1 MQYDF
6 DTPIDRTHTWSIK
19 HDFKKE
25 NGKADDIL
33 PLWVADMDFRSP
45 DSVVEALKKAVDHGI
60 FGYSRADES
69 YFDAVAA
76 WYQKRH
82 HLTLQPE
89 WMTCTP
95 GIVFALSI
103 AVRAFTQ
110 EGDAV
115 LIQPP
120 VYHPFSRAI
129 LRNKRTLV
137 ENPLVL
143 KDGHYEMDLEELE
156 QKVLDEHVK
165 LMILCNPHNPVG
177 RVWTREELTA
187 LADICLRHHV
197 YVISDEIHGDFVWQG
212 HEQTPYASISE
223 EACLHS
229 MMCTA
234 PSKTFNLAGMATSNL
249 FIPDPEMRRKFR
261 SELLDVGQEN
271 MNRLGLFACRAAM
284 KAAVYYDLQDMSKTG
299 TKVSVNRGRL
309 QLLGLAIHVAGDT
322 YAHKAMVD
330 VTDGGKELDTIYAKH
345 LNNIKPYLV
354 KPAQGMTPIINKAK
368 SSEGLTT
375 AHLGQ
380 NYFKNDKVSKKRAND
395 YYTDSITYMA
405 KRYSVATQVATGK
418 LLNYYN
424 NKANFS
430 IFVFCPYELKKKGN
444 QTYAS
449 IYNYKL
455 LKLTQNVQDA
465 GYRYADYSTGKNNT
479 YNTSDWSRLSHN

>member
-143 KDGHYEMDLEELE
+143 KDGHYEMDLEDLE

-223 EACLHS
+223 DACLHS

-271 MNRLGLFACRAAM
+271 MNRLGLFACRAAYEGGGEWLDQLIGYLAGNLALVRDFC
-284 KAAVYYDLQDMSKTG
+284 KNRVPQIQLVEPEG
-299 TKVSVNRGRL
+299 TY
-309 QLLGLAIHVAGDT
+309 LAWLDCR
-322 YAHKAMVD
+322 
-330 VTDGGKELDTIYAKH
+330 EL
-345 LNNIKPYLV
+345 
-354 KPAQGMTPIINKAK
+354 GMTDDELMAFFSDEAK
-368 SSEGLTT
+368 VWLDPGTHSGEQGSGFMRFNLGSSRSVIAQALDQIE
-375 AHLGQ
+375 AAW
-380 NYFKNDKVSKKRAND
+380 KKRNA
-395 YYTDSITYMA
+395 
-405 KRYSVATQVATGK
+405 
-418 LLNYYN
+418 
-424 NKANFS
+424 
-430 IFVFCPYELKKKGN
+430 
-444 QTYAS
+444 
-449 IYNYKL
+449 
-455 LKLTQNVQDA
+455 
-465 GYRYADYSTGKNNT
+465 
-479 YNTSDWSRLSHN
+479 

>member
-143 KDGHYEMDLEELE
+143 KDGHYEMDLEDLE

-187 LADICLRHHV
+187 LSDICLRHHV

-271 MNRLGLFACRAAM
+271 MNRLGLFACRAAYEGGGEWLDQLIGYLAGNLALVRDFC
-284 KAAVYYDLQDMSKTG
+284 KNRVPQIHLVEPEG
-299 TKVSVNRGRL
+299 TY
-309 QLLGLAIHVAGDT
+309 LAWLDCR
-322 YAHKAMVD
+322 
-330 VTDGGKELDTIYAKH
+330 EL
-345 LNNIKPYLV
+345 
-354 KPAQGMTPIINKAK
+354 GMTDDELMAFFSDEAK
-368 SSEGLTT
+368 VWLDPGTHSGEQGSGFMRFNLGSSRSVIAQALDQIE
-375 AHLGQ
+375 AAW
-380 NYFKNDKVSKKRAND
+380 KKRNA
-395 YYTDSITYMA
+395 
-405 KRYSVATQVATGK
+405 
-418 LLNYYN
+418 
-424 NKANFS
+424 
-430 IFVFCPYELKKKGN
+430 
-444 QTYAS
+444 
-449 IYNYKL
+449 
-455 LKLTQNVQDA
+455 
-465 GYRYADYSTGKNNT
+465 
-479 YNTSDWSRLSHN
+479 

>member
-143 KDGHYEMDLEELE
+143 KDGHYEMDLEDLE

-177 RVWTREELTA
+177 RVWTREELTS

-271 MNRLGLFACRAAM
+271 MNRLGLFACRAAYEGGGEWLDQLIGYLAGNLALVRDFC
-284 KAAVYYDLQDMSKTG
+284 KNRVPQIQLVEPEG
-299 TKVSVNRGRL
+299 TY
-309 QLLGLAIHVAGDT
+309 LAWLDCR
-322 YAHKAMVD
+322 
-330 VTDGGKELDTIYAKH
+330 EL
-345 LNNIKPYLV
+345 
-354 KPAQGMTPIINKAK
+354 GMTDDELMAFFSDEAK
-368 SSEGLTT
+368 VWLDPGKHSGEQGSGFMRFNLGSSRSVIAQALDQIE
-375 AHLGQ
+375 AAW
-380 NYFKNDKVSKKRAND
+380 KKRNA
-395 YYTDSITYMA
+395 
-405 KRYSVATQVATGK
+405 
-418 LLNYYN
+418 
-424 NKANFS
+424 
-430 IFVFCPYELKKKGN
+430 
-444 QTYAS
+444 
-449 IYNYKL
+449 
-455 LKLTQNVQDA
+455 
-465 GYRYADYSTGKNNT
+465 
-479 YNTSDWSRLSHN
+479 

>member
-143 KDGHYEMDLEELE
+143 KDGHYEMDLEDLE

-197 YVISDEIHGDFVWQG
+197 YVISDEIHGDFVWRG

-271 MNRLGLFACRAAM
+271 MNRLGLFACRAAYEGGGEWLDQLIGYLAGNLALVRDFC
-284 KAAVYYDLQDMSKTG
+284 KNRVPQIQLVEPEG
-299 TKVSVNRGRL
+299 TY
-309 QLLGLAIHVAGDT
+309 LAWLDCR
-322 YAHKAMVD
+322 
-330 VTDGGKELDTIYAKH
+330 EL
-345 LNNIKPYLV
+345 
-354 KPAQGMTPIINKAK
+354 GMTDDELMAFFSDDAK
-368 SSEGLTT
+368 VWLDPGTHSGEQGSGFMRFNLGSSRSVIAQALDQIE
-375 AHLGQ
+375 AAW
-380 NYFKNDKVSKKRAND
+380 KKRNA
-395 YYTDSITYMA
+395 
-405 KRYSVATQVATGK
+405 Q
-418 LLNYYN
+418 
-424 NKANFS
+424 
-430 IFVFCPYELKKKGN
+430 
-444 QTYAS
+444 
-449 IYNYKL
+449 
-455 LKLTQNVQDA
+455 
-465 GYRYADYSTGKNNT
+465 
-479 YNTSDWSRLSHN
+479 

>member
-45 DSVVEALKKAVDHGI
+45 DSAVEALKKAVDHGI

-103 AVRAFTQ
+103 AVRAFSQ

-143 KDGHYEMDLEELE
+143 KDGHYEMDLEDLE

-197 YVISDEIHGDFVWQG
+197 YVISDEIHGDFVWRG

-271 MNRLGLFACRAAM
+271 MNRLGLFACRAAYEGGGEWLDQLIGYLAGNLALVRDFC
-284 KAAVYYDLQDMSKTG
+284 KNRVPQIQLVEPEG
-299 TKVSVNRGRL
+299 TY
-309 QLLGLAIHVAGDT
+309 LAWLDCR
-322 YAHKAMVD
+322 
-330 VTDGGKELDTIYAKH
+330 EL
-345 LNNIKPYLV
+345 
-354 KPAQGMTPIINKAK
+354 GMTDDELMAFFSDEAK
-368 SSEGLTT
+368 VWLDPGTHSGEQGSGFMRFNLGSSRSVIAQALDQIE
-375 AHLGQ
+375 AAW
-380 NYFKNDKVSKKRAND
+380 KKRNA
-395 YYTDSITYMA
+395 
-405 KRYSVATQVATGK
+405 
-418 LLNYYN
+418 
-424 NKANFS
+424 
-430 IFVFCPYELKKKGN
+430 
-444 QTYAS
+444 
-449 IYNYKL
+449 
-455 LKLTQNVQDA
+455 
-465 GYRYADYSTGKNNT
+465 
-479 YNTSDWSRLSHN
+479 

>member
-25 NGKADDIL
+25 NGNADDIL

-271 MNRLGLFACRAAM
+271 MNRLGLFACRAAYEGGGEWLDQLIGYLAGNLALVRDFC
-284 KAAVYYDLQDMSKTG
+284 KNRVPQIQLVEPEG
-299 TKVSVNRGRL
+299 TY
-309 QLLGLAIHVAGDT
+309 LAW
-322 YAHKAMVD
+322 
-330 VTDGGKELDTIYAKH
+330 LDCRK
-345 LNNIKPYLV
+345 L
-354 KPAQGMTPIINKAK
+354 GMTDDELMAFFSNEAK
-368 SSEGLTT
+368 VWLDPGTHSGEQGSGFMRFNLGSSRSVIAQALDQIE
-375 AHLGQ
+375 AAW
-380 NYFKNDKVSKKRAND
+380 KKRN
-395 YYTDSITYMA
+395 
-405 KRYSVATQVATGK
+405 
-418 LLNYYN
+418 
-424 NKANFS
+424 
-430 IFVFCPYELKKKGN
+430 
-444 QTYAS
+444 AS
-449 IYNYKL
+449 
-455 LKLTQNVQDA
+455 
-465 GYRYADYSTGKNNT
+465 
-479 YNTSDWSRLSHN
+479 

>member
-143 KDGHYEMDLEELE
+143 KDGHYEMDLEDLE

-271 MNRLGLFACRAAM
+271 MNRLGLFACRAAYEGGGEWLDQLIGYLAGNLALVRDFC
-284 KAAVYYDLQDMSKTG
+284 KNRVPQIQLVEPEG
-299 TKVSVNRGRL
+299 TY
-309 QLLGLAIHVAGDT
+309 LAWLDCR
-322 YAHKAMVD
+322 
-330 VTDGGKELDTIYAKH
+330 EL
-345 LNNIKPYLV
+345 
-354 KPAQGMTPIINKAK
+354 GMTDDELMAFFSDDAK
-368 SSEGLTT
+368 VWLDPGTHSGEQGSGFMRFNLGSSRSVIAQALDQIE
-375 AHLGQ
+375 AAW
-380 NYFKNDKVSKKRAND
+380 KK
-395 YYTDSITYMA
+395 
-405 KRYSVATQVATGK
+405 
-418 LLNYYN
+418 LN
-424 NKANFS
+424 A
-430 IFVFCPYELKKKGN
+430 
-444 QTYAS
+444 
-449 IYNYKL
+449 
-455 LKLTQNVQDA
+455 
-465 GYRYADYSTGKNNT
+465 
-479 YNTSDWSRLSHN
+479 

>member
-103 AVRAFTQ
+103 AVRAFSQ

-143 KDGHYEMDLEELE
+143 KDGHYEMDLEDLE

-197 YVISDEIHGDFVWQG
+197 YVISDEIHGDFVWRG

-271 MNRLGLFACRAAM
+271 MNRLGLFACRAAYEGGGEWLDQLIGYLAGNLALVRDFC
-284 KAAVYYDLQDMSKTG
+284 KNRVPQIQLVEPEG
-299 TKVSVNRGRL
+299 TY
-309 QLLGLAIHVAGDT
+309 LAWLDCH
-322 YAHKAMVD
+322 
-330 VTDGGKELDTIYAKH
+330 EL
-345 LNNIKPYLV
+345 
-354 KPAQGMTPIINKAK
+354 GMTDDELMAFFSDEAK
-368 SSEGLTT
+368 VWLDPGTHSGEQGSGFMRFNLGSSRSVIAQALDQIE
-375 AHLGQ
+375 AAW
-380 NYFKNDKVSKKRAND
+380 KKRNA
-395 YYTDSITYMA
+395 
-405 KRYSVATQVATGK
+405 
-418 LLNYYN
+418 
-424 NKANFS
+424 
-430 IFVFCPYELKKKGN
+430 
-444 QTYAS
+444 
-449 IYNYKL
+449 
-455 LKLTQNVQDA
+455 
-465 GYRYADYSTGKNNT
+465 
-479 YNTSDWSRLSHN
+479 

>member
-271 MNRLGLFACRAAM
+271 MNRLGLFACRAAYEGGGEWLDQLIGYLAGNLALVRDFC
-284 KAAVYYDLQDMSKTG
+284 KNRVPQIQLVEPEG
-299 TKVSVNRGRL
+299 TY
-309 QLLGLAIHVAGDT
+309 LAWLDCR
-322 YAHKAMVD
+322 
-330 VTDGGKELDTIYAKH
+330 EL
-345 LNNIKPYLV
+345 
-354 KPAQGMTPIINKAK
+354 GMTDDELMAFFSDDAK
-368 SSEGLTT
+368 VWLDPGTHSGEQGSGFMRFNLGSSRSVIVQALDQIE
-375 AHLGQ
+375 AAW
-380 NYFKNDKVSKKRAND
+380 KKRNA
-395 YYTDSITYMA
+395 
-405 KRYSVATQVATGK
+405 Q
-418 LLNYYN
+418 
-424 NKANFS
+424 
-430 IFVFCPYELKKKGN
+430 
-444 QTYAS
+444 
-449 IYNYKL
+449 
-455 LKLTQNVQDA
+455 
-465 GYRYADYSTGKNNT
+465 
-479 YNTSDWSRLSHN
+479 

>member
-143 KDGHYEMDLEELE
+143 KDGHYEMDLEDLE

-271 MNRLGLFACRAAM
+271 MNRLGLFACRAAYEGGGEWLDQLIGYLAGNLALVRDFC
-284 KAAVYYDLQDMSKTG
+284 KNRVPQIQLVEPEG
-299 TKVSVNRGRL
+299 TY
-309 QLLGLAIHVAGDT
+309 LAWLDCR
-322 YAHKAMVD
+322 
-330 VTDGGKELDTIYAKH
+330 EL
-345 LNNIKPYLV
+345 
-354 KPAQGMTPIINKAK
+354 GMTDDELMAFFSNEAK
-368 SSEGLTT
+368 VWLDPGTHSGEQGSGFMRFNLGSS
-375 AHLGQ
+375 
-380 NYFKNDKVSKKRAND
+380 R
-395 YYTDSITYMA
+395 
-405 KRYSVATQVATGK
+405 SVIA
-418 LLNYYN
+418 
-424 NKANFS
+424 
-430 IFVFCPYELKKKGN
+430 
-444 QTYAS
+444 
-449 IYNYKL
+449 
-455 LKLTQNVQDA
+455 
-465 GYRYADYSTGKNNT
+465 
-479 YNTSDWSRLSHN
+479 

>member
-271 MNRLGLFACRAAM
+271 MNRLGLFACRAAYEGSGEWLDQLIGYLAGNLALVRDFC
-284 KAAVYYDLQDMSKTG
+284 KNRVPQIQLVEPEG
-299 TKVSVNRGRL
+299 TY
-309 QLLGLAIHVAGDT
+309 LAWLDCR
-322 YAHKAMVD
+322 
-330 VTDGGKELDTIYAKH
+330 EL
-345 LNNIKPYLV
+345 
-354 KPAQGMTPIINKAK
+354 GMTDDELMAFFSDEAK
-368 SSEGLTT
+368 VWLDPGTHSGEQGSGFMRFNLGSSRSVIAQALDQIE
-375 AHLGQ
+375 AAW
-380 NYFKNDKVSKKRAND
+380 KKRNA
-395 YYTDSITYMA
+395 
-405 KRYSVATQVATGK
+405 
-418 LLNYYN
+418 
-424 NKANFS
+424 
-430 IFVFCPYELKKKGN
+430 
-444 QTYAS
+444 
-449 IYNYKL
+449 
-455 LKLTQNVQDA
+455 
-465 GYRYADYSTGKNNT
+465 
-479 YNTSDWSRLSHN
+479 

>member
-271 MNRLGLFACRAAM
+271 MNRLGLFACRAAYEGGGEWLDQLIGHLAGNLALVRDFC
-284 KAAVYYDLQDMSKTG
+284 KNRVPQIQLVEPEG
-299 TKVSVNRGRL
+299 TY
-309 QLLGLAIHVAGDT
+309 LAWLDCR
-322 YAHKAMVD
+322 
-330 VTDGGKELDTIYAKH
+330 EL
-345 LNNIKPYLV
+345 
-354 KPAQGMTPIINKAK
+354 GMTDDELMAFFSNEAK
-368 SSEGLTT
+368 VWLDPGMHSGEQGSGFMRFNLGSSRSVIAQALDQIE
-375 AHLGQ
+375 AAW
-380 NYFKNDKVSKKRAND
+380 KKRNA
-395 YYTDSITYMA
+395 
-405 KRYSVATQVATGK
+405 
-418 LLNYYN
+418 
-424 NKANFS
+424 
-430 IFVFCPYELKKKGN
+430 
-444 QTYAS
+444 
-449 IYNYKL
+449 
-455 LKLTQNVQDA
+455 
-465 GYRYADYSTGKNNT
+465 
-479 YNTSDWSRLSHN
+479 

>member
-110 EGDAV
+110 EGDVV

-271 MNRLGLFACRAAM
+271 MNRLGLFACRAAYEGGGEWLDQLIGYLAGNLALVRDFC
-284 KAAVYYDLQDMSKTG
+284 KNRVPQIQLVEPEG
-299 TKVSVNRGRL
+299 TY
-309 QLLGLAIHVAGDT
+309 LAWLDCR
-322 YAHKAMVD
+322 
-330 VTDGGKELDTIYAKH
+330 EL
-345 LNNIKPYLV
+345 
-354 KPAQGMTPIINKAK
+354 GMTDDELMAFFSNEAK
-368 SSEGLTT
+368 VWLDPGTHSGEQGSGFMRFNLGSSRSVIAQALDQIE
-375 AHLGQ
+375 AAW
-380 NYFKNDKVSKKRAND
+380 KKRNA
-395 YYTDSITYMA
+395 
-405 KRYSVATQVATGK
+405 
-418 LLNYYN
+418 
-424 NKANFS
+424 
-430 IFVFCPYELKKKGN
+430 
-444 QTYAS
+444 
-449 IYNYKL
+449 
-455 LKLTQNVQDA
+455 
-465 GYRYADYSTGKNNT
+465 
-479 YNTSDWSRLSHN
+479 

>member
-143 KDGHYEMDLEELE
+143 KDGHYEMDLEDLE

-223 EACLHS
+223 DACLHS

-271 MNRLGLFACRAAM
+271 MNRLGLFACRAAYEGGGEWLDQLIGYLAGNLALVRDFC
-284 KAAVYYDLQDMSKTG
+284 KNRVPQIQLVEPEG
-299 TKVSVNRGRL
+299 TY
-309 QLLGLAIHVAGDT
+309 LAWLDCR
-322 YAHKAMVD
+322 
-330 VTDGGKELDTIYAKH
+330 EL
-345 LNNIKPYLV
+345 
-354 KPAQGMTPIINKAK
+354 GMTDDELMAFFSDEAK
-368 SSEGLTT
+368 VWLDPGTHSGEPGSGFMRFNLGSSRSVIAQALDQIE
-375 AHLGQ
+375 AAW
-380 NYFKNDKVSKKRAND
+380 KKRNA
-395 YYTDSITYMA
+395 
-405 KRYSVATQVATGK
+405 
-418 LLNYYN
+418 
-424 NKANFS
+424 
-430 IFVFCPYELKKKGN
+430 
-444 QTYAS
+444 
-449 IYNYKL
+449 
-455 LKLTQNVQDA
+455 
-465 GYRYADYSTGKNNT
+465 
-479 YNTSDWSRLSHN
+479 

>member
-261 SELLDVGQEN
+261 TELLDVGQEN
-271 MNRLGLFACRAAM
+271 MNRLGLFACRAAYEGGGEWLDQLIGYLAGNLALVRDFC
-284 KAAVYYDLQDMSKTG
+284 KNRVPQIQLVEPEG
-299 TKVSVNRGRL
+299 TY
-309 QLLGLAIHVAGDT
+309 LAWLDCR
-322 YAHKAMVD
+322 
-330 VTDGGKELDTIYAKH
+330 EL
-345 LNNIKPYLV
+345 
-354 KPAQGMTPIINKAK
+354 GMTDDELMAFFSDEAK
-368 SSEGLTT
+368 VWLDPGTHSGEQGSGFMRFNLGSSRSVIAQALDQIE
-375 AHLGQ
+375 AAW
-380 NYFKNDKVSKKRAND
+380 KKRNA
-395 YYTDSITYMA
+395 
-405 KRYSVATQVATGK
+405 
-418 LLNYYN
+418 
-424 NKANFS
+424 
-430 IFVFCPYELKKKGN
+430 
-444 QTYAS
+444 
-449 IYNYKL
+449 
-455 LKLTQNVQDA
+455 
-465 GYRYADYSTGKNNT
+465 
-479 YNTSDWSRLSHN
+479 

>member
-271 MNRLGLFACRAAM
+271 MNRLGLFACRAAYEGGGEWLDQLIGYLAGNLALVRDFC
-284 KAAVYYDLQDMSKTG
+284 KNRVPQIQLVEPEG
-299 TKVSVNRGRL
+299 TY
-309 QLLGLAIHVAGDT
+309 LAWLDCR
-322 YAHKAMVD
+322 
-330 VTDGGKELDTIYAKH
+330 EL
-345 LNNIKPYLV
+345 
-354 KPAQGMTPIINKAK
+354 GMTDDELMAFFSNEAK
-368 SSEGLTT
+368 VWLDPGTHSGEQGSGFMRFNLGSSRSVIAQ
-375 AHLGQ
+375 AHDQ
-380 NYFKNDKVSKKRAND
+380 TEPAWKKRNA
-395 YYTDSITYMA
+395 
-405 KRYSVATQVATGK
+405 
-418 LLNYYN
+418 
-424 NKANFS
+424 
-430 IFVFCPYELKKKGN
+430 
-444 QTYAS
+444 
-449 IYNYKL
+449 
-455 LKLTQNVQDA
+455 
-465 GYRYADYSTGKNNT
+465 
-479 YNTSDWSRLSHN
+479 

>member
-110 EGDAV
+110 EGDAG

-143 KDGHYEMDLEELE
+143 KDGHYEMDLEDLE

-271 MNRLGLFACRAAM
+271 MNRLGLFACRAAYEGGGEWLDQLIGYLAGNLALVRDFC
-284 KAAVYYDLQDMSKTG
+284 KNRVPQIQLVEPEG
-299 TKVSVNRGRL
+299 TY
-309 QLLGLAIHVAGDT
+309 LAWLDCR
-322 YAHKAMVD
+322 
-330 VTDGGKELDTIYAKH
+330 EL
-345 LNNIKPYLV
+345 
-354 KPAQGMTPIINKAK
+354 GMTDDELMAFFSNEAK
-368 SSEGLTT
+368 VWLDPGTHSGEQGSGFMRFNLGSSRSVIAQALDQIE
-375 AHLGQ
+375 AAW
-380 NYFKNDKVSKKRAND
+380 KKRNA
-395 YYTDSITYMA
+395 
-405 KRYSVATQVATGK
+405 
-418 LLNYYN
+418 
-424 NKANFS
+424 
-430 IFVFCPYELKKKGN
+430 
-444 QTYAS
+444 
-449 IYNYKL
+449 
-455 LKLTQNVQDA
+455 
-465 GYRYADYSTGKNNT
+465 
-479 YNTSDWSRLSHN
+479 

>member
-143 KDGHYEMDLEELE
+143 KDGHYEMDLEDLE

-271 MNRLGLFACRAAM
+271 MNRLGLFACRAAYEGGGEWLDQLIGYLAGNLALVRDFC
-284 KAAVYYDLQDMSKTG
+284 KNRVPQIQLVEPEG
-299 TKVSVNRGRL
+299 TY
-309 QLLGLAIHVAGDT
+309 LAWLDCR
-322 YAHKAMVD
+322 
-330 VTDGGKELDTIYAKH
+330 EL
-345 LNNIKPYLV
+345 
-354 KPAQGMTPIINKAK
+354 GMTDDELMAFFSNEAK
-368 SSEGLTT
+368 VWLDPGTHSGEQGSGFMRFNLGSSRSVIAQALDQIG
-375 AHLGQ
+375 AAW
-380 NYFKNDKVSKKRAND
+380 KKRNA
-395 YYTDSITYMA
+395 
-405 KRYSVATQVATGK
+405 
-418 LLNYYN
+418 
-424 NKANFS
+424 
-430 IFVFCPYELKKKGN
+430 
-444 QTYAS
+444 
-449 IYNYKL
+449 
-455 LKLTQNVQDA
+455 
-465 GYRYADYSTGKNNT
+465 
-479 YNTSDWSRLSHN
+479 

>member
-45 DSVVEALKKAVDHGI
+45 DSVVEALKKTVDHGI

-103 AVRAFTQ
+103 AVRAFSQ

-143 KDGHYEMDLEELE
+143 KDGHYEMDLEDLE

-197 YVISDEIHGDFVWQG
+197 YVISDEIHGDFVWRG

-271 MNRLGLFACRAAM
+271 MNRLGLFACRAAYEGGGEWLDQLIGYLAGNLALVRDFC
-284 KAAVYYDLQDMSKTG
+284 KNRVPQIQLVEPEG
-299 TKVSVNRGRL
+299 TY
-309 QLLGLAIHVAGDT
+309 LAWLDCR
-322 YAHKAMVD
+322 
-330 VTDGGKELDTIYAKH
+330 EL
-345 LNNIKPYLV
+345 
-354 KPAQGMTPIINKAK
+354 GMTDDELMAFFSDDAK
-368 SSEGLTT
+368 VWLDPGTHSGEQGSGFMRFNLGSSRSVIAQALDRIE
-375 AHLGQ
+375 AAW
-380 NYFKNDKVSKKRAND
+380 KKRNA
-395 YYTDSITYMA
+395 
-405 KRYSVATQVATGK
+405 
-418 LLNYYN
+418 
-424 NKANFS
+424 
-430 IFVFCPYELKKKGN
+430 
-444 QTYAS
+444 
-449 IYNYKL
+449 
-455 LKLTQNVQDA
+455 
-465 GYRYADYSTGKNNT
+465 
-479 YNTSDWSRLSHN
+479 

>member
-271 MNRLGLFACRAAM
+271 MNRLGLFACRAAYEGGGEWLDQLIGYLAGNLALVRDFC
-284 KAAVYYDLQDMSKTG
+284 KNRVPQIQLVEPEG
-299 TKVSVNRGRL
+299 TY
-309 QLLGLAIHVAGDT
+309 LAWLDCR
-322 YAHKAMVD
+322 
-330 VTDGGKELDTIYAKH
+330 EL
-345 LNNIKPYLV
+345 
-354 KPAQGMTPIINKAK
+354 GMTDDELMAFFSDEANVWLDPGTHSGEQGSGFMRFNLG
-368 SSEGLTT
+368 SSRSVIAQALDQIE
-375 AHLGQ
+375 AAW
-380 NYFKNDKVSKKRAND
+380 KKRNA
-395 YYTDSITYMA
+395 
-405 KRYSVATQVATGK
+405 
-418 LLNYYN
+418 
-424 NKANFS
+424 
-430 IFVFCPYELKKKGN
+430 
-444 QTYAS
+444 
-449 IYNYKL
+449 
-455 LKLTQNVQDA
+455 
-465 GYRYADYSTGKNNT
+465 
-479 YNTSDWSRLSHN
+479 

>member
-143 KDGHYEMDLEELE
+143 KDGHYEMDLEDLE

-197 YVISDEIHGDFVWQG
+197 YVISDEIHGDFVWRG

-234 PSKTFNLAGMATSNL
+234 PSKTFSLAGMATSNL

-271 MNRLGLFACRAAM
+271 MNRLGLFACRAAYEGGGEWLDQLIGYLAGNLALVRDFC
-284 KAAVYYDLQDMSKTG
+284 KNRVPQIQLIEPEG
-299 TKVSVNRGRL
+299 TY
-309 QLLGLAIHVAGDT
+309 LAWLDCR
-322 YAHKAMVD
+322 
-330 VTDGGKELDTIYAKH
+330 EL
-345 LNNIKPYLV
+345 
-354 KPAQGMTPIINKAK
+354 GMTDDELMAFFSDDAK
-368 SSEGLTT
+368 VWLDPGTHSGEQGSGFMRFNLGSSRSVIAQALDQIE
-375 AHLGQ
+375 AAW
-380 NYFKNDKVSKKRAND
+380 KKRNA
-395 YYTDSITYMA
+395 
-405 KRYSVATQVATGK
+405 Q
-418 LLNYYN
+418 
-424 NKANFS
+424 
-430 IFVFCPYELKKKGN
+430 
-444 QTYAS
+444 
-449 IYNYKL
+449 
-455 LKLTQNVQDA
+455 
-465 GYRYADYSTGKNNT
+465 
-479 YNTSDWSRLSHN
+479 

>member
-143 KDGHYEMDLEELE
+143 KDGHYEMDLEDLE

-271 MNRLGLFACRAAM
+271 MNRLGLFACRAAYEGGGEWLDQLIGYLAGNLALVRDFC
-284 KAAVYYDLQDMSKTG
+284 KNRVPQIQLVEPEG
-299 TKVSVNRGRL
+299 TY
-309 QLLGLAIHVAGDT
+309 LAWLDCR
-322 YAHKAMVD
+322 
-330 VTDGGKELDTIYAKH
+330 EL
-345 LNNIKPYLV
+345 
-354 KPAQGMTPIINKAK
+354 GMTDDELMAFFSDEAK
-368 SSEGLTT
+368 VWLDPGTHSGEQGSGFMRFNLVSSRSVIAQALDQIE
-375 AHLGQ
+375 AAW
-380 NYFKNDKVSKKRAND
+380 KKRNA
-395 YYTDSITYMA
+395 
-405 KRYSVATQVATGK
+405 
-418 LLNYYN
+418 
-424 NKANFS
+424 
-430 IFVFCPYELKKKGN
+430 
-444 QTYAS
+444 
-449 IYNYKL
+449 
-455 LKLTQNVQDA
+455 
-465 GYRYADYSTGKNNT
+465 
-479 YNTSDWSRLSHN
+479 

>member
-249 FIPDPEMRRKFR
+249 FIPEPEMRRKFR

-271 MNRLGLFACRAAM
+271 MNRLGLFACRAAYEGGGEWLDQLIGYLAGNLALVRDFC
-284 KAAVYYDLQDMSKTG
+284 KNRVPQIQLVEPEG
-299 TKVSVNRGRL
+299 TY
-309 QLLGLAIHVAGDT
+309 LAWLDCR
-322 YAHKAMVD
+322 
-330 VTDGGKELDTIYAKH
+330 EL
-345 LNNIKPYLV
+345 
-354 KPAQGMTPIINKAK
+354 GMTDDELMAFFSNEAK
-368 SSEGLTT
+368 VWLDPGTHSGEQGSGFMRFNLGSSRSVIAQALDQIE
-375 AHLGQ
+375 AAW
-380 NYFKNDKVSKKRAND
+380 KKRNA
-395 YYTDSITYMA
+395 
-405 KRYSVATQVATGK
+405 
-418 LLNYYN
+418 
-424 NKANFS
+424 
-430 IFVFCPYELKKKGN
+430 
-444 QTYAS
+444 
-449 IYNYKL
+449 
-455 LKLTQNVQDA
+455 
-465 GYRYADYSTGKNNT
+465 
-479 YNTSDWSRLSHN
+479 

>member
-223 EACLHS
+223 DACLHS

-271 MNRLGLFACRAAM
+271 MNRLGLFACRAAYEGGGEWLDQLIGYLAGNLALVRDFC
-284 KAAVYYDLQDMSKTG
+284 KNRVPQIQLVEPEG
-299 TKVSVNRGRL
+299 TY
-309 QLLGLAIHVAGDT
+309 LAWLDCR
-322 YAHKAMVD
+322 
-330 VTDGGKELDTIYAKH
+330 EL
-345 LNNIKPYLV
+345 
-354 KPAQGMTPIINKAK
+354 GMTDDELMAFFSDEAK
-368 SSEGLTT
+368 VWLDPGTHSGEQGSGFMRFNLGSSRSVIAQALDQIE
-375 AHLGQ
+375 AAW
-380 NYFKNDKVSKKRAND
+380 KKRNA
-395 YYTDSITYMA
+395 
-405 KRYSVATQVATGK
+405 
-418 LLNYYN
+418 
-424 NKANFS
+424 
-430 IFVFCPYELKKKGN
+430 
-444 QTYAS
+444 
-449 IYNYKL
+449 
-455 LKLTQNVQDA
+455 
-465 GYRYADYSTGKNNT
+465 
-479 YNTSDWSRLSHN
+479 

>member
-271 MNRLGLFACRAAM
+271 MNRLGLFACRAAYEGGGEWLDQLIGYLAGNLALVRDFC
-284 KAAVYYDLQDMSKTG
+284 KNRVPQIQLVEPEG
-299 TKVSVNRGRL
+299 TY
-309 QLLGLAIHVAGDT
+309 LAWLDCR
-322 YAHKAMVD
+322 
-330 VTDGGKELDTIYAKH
+330 EL
-345 LNNIKPYLV
+345 
-354 KPAQGMTPIINKAK
+354 GMTDDELMAFFSDDAKVWLDPGTHSGEQGSGFMRFNLGSSRSVIAKALDQI
-368 SSEGLTT
+368 E
-375 AHLGQ
+375 AAW
-380 NYFKNDKVSKKRAND
+380 KKRNA
-395 YYTDSITYMA
+395 
-405 KRYSVATQVATGK
+405 
-418 LLNYYN
+418 
-424 NKANFS
+424 
-430 IFVFCPYELKKKGN
+430 
-444 QTYAS
+444 
-449 IYNYKL
+449 
-455 LKLTQNVQDA
+455 
-465 GYRYADYSTGKNNT
+465 
-479 YNTSDWSRLSHN
+479 

>member
-60 FGYSRADES
+60 FGYSRADEW

-143 KDGHYEMDLEELE
+143 KDGHYEMDLEDLE

-271 MNRLGLFACRAAM
+271 MNRLGLFACRAAYEGGGEWLDQLIGYLAGNLALVRDFC
-284 KAAVYYDLQDMSKTG
+284 KNRVPQIQLVEPEG
-299 TKVSVNRGRL
+299 TY
-309 QLLGLAIHVAGDT
+309 LAWLDCR
-322 YAHKAMVD
+322 
-330 VTDGGKELDTIYAKH
+330 EL
-345 LNNIKPYLV
+345 
-354 KPAQGMTPIINKAK
+354 GMTDDELMAFFSDEAK
-368 SSEGLTT
+368 VWLDPGTHSGEQGSGFMRFNLGSSRSVIAQALDQIE
-375 AHLGQ
+375 AAW
-380 NYFKNDKVSKKRAND
+380 KKRNA
-395 YYTDSITYMA
+395 
-405 KRYSVATQVATGK
+405 
-418 LLNYYN
+418 
-424 NKANFS
+424 
-430 IFVFCPYELKKKGN
+430 
-444 QTYAS
+444 
-449 IYNYKL
+449 
-455 LKLTQNVQDA
+455 
-465 GYRYADYSTGKNNT
+465 
-479 YNTSDWSRLSHN
+479 

>member
-187 LADICLRHHV
+187 LADVCLRHHV

-271 MNRLGLFACRAAM
+271 MNRLGLFACRAAYEGGGEWLDQLIGYLAGNLALVRDFC
-284 KAAVYYDLQDMSKTG
+284 KNRVPQIQLVEPEG
-299 TKVSVNRGRL
+299 TY
-309 QLLGLAIHVAGDT
+309 LAWLDCR
-322 YAHKAMVD
+322 
-330 VTDGGKELDTIYAKH
+330 EL
-345 LNNIKPYLV
+345 
-354 KPAQGMTPIINKAK
+354 GMTDDELMAFFSDDAK
-368 SSEGLTT
+368 VWLDPGTHSGEQGSGFMRFNLGSSRSVIAQALDQIE
-375 AHLGQ
+375 AAW
-380 NYFKNDKVSKKRAND
+380 KKRNA
-395 YYTDSITYMA
+395 
-405 KRYSVATQVATGK
+405 
-418 LLNYYN
+418 
-424 NKANFS
+424 
-430 IFVFCPYELKKKGN
+430 
-444 QTYAS
+444 
-449 IYNYKL
+449 
-455 LKLTQNVQDA
+455 
-465 GYRYADYSTGKNNT
+465 
-479 YNTSDWSRLSHN
+479 

>member
-45 DSVVEALKKAVDHGI
+45 DSVVEALKKAIDHGI

-271 MNRLGLFACRAAM
+271 MNRLGLFACRAAYEGGGEWLDQLIGYLAGNLALVRDFC
-284 KAAVYYDLQDMSKTG
+284 KNRVPQIQLVEPEG
-299 TKVSVNRGRL
+299 TY
-309 QLLGLAIHVAGDT
+309 LAWLDCR
-322 YAHKAMVD
+322 
-330 VTDGGKELDTIYAKH
+330 EL
-345 LNNIKPYLV
+345 
-354 KPAQGMTPIINKAK
+354 GMTDDELMAFFSNEAK
-368 SSEGLTT
+368 VWLDPGTHSGEQGSGFMRFNLGSSRSVIAQALDQIE
-375 AHLGQ
+375 AAW
-380 NYFKNDKVSKKRAND
+380 KKRNA
-395 YYTDSITYMA
+395 
-405 KRYSVATQVATGK
+405 
-418 LLNYYN
+418 
-424 NKANFS
+424 
-430 IFVFCPYELKKKGN
+430 
-444 QTYAS
+444 
-449 IYNYKL
+449 
-455 LKLTQNVQDA
+455 
-465 GYRYADYSTGKNNT
+465 
-479 YNTSDWSRLSHN
+479 

>member
-45 DSVVEALKKAVDHGI
+45 DSVVEALKKAVDHRI

-143 KDGHYEMDLEELE
+143 KDGHYEMDLEDLE

-271 MNRLGLFACRAAM
+271 MNRLGLFACRAAYEGGGEWLDQLIGYLAGNLALVRDFC
-284 KAAVYYDLQDMSKTG
+284 KNRVPQIQLVEPEG
-299 TKVSVNRGRL
+299 TY
-309 QLLGLAIHVAGDT
+309 LAWLDCR
-322 YAHKAMVD
+322 
-330 VTDGGKELDTIYAKH
+330 EL
-345 LNNIKPYLV
+345 
-354 KPAQGMTPIINKAK
+354 GMTDDELMAFFSNEAK
-368 SSEGLTT
+368 VWLDPGTHSGEQGSGFMRFNLGSSRSVIAQALDQIE
-375 AHLGQ
+375 AAW
-380 NYFKNDKVSKKRAND
+380 KKRNA
-395 YYTDSITYMA
+395 
-405 KRYSVATQVATGK
+405 
-418 LLNYYN
+418 
-424 NKANFS
+424 
-430 IFVFCPYELKKKGN
+430 
-444 QTYAS
+444 
-449 IYNYKL
+449 
-455 LKLTQNVQDA
+455 
-465 GYRYADYSTGKNNT
+465 
-479 YNTSDWSRLSHN
+479 

>member
-25 NGKADDIL
+25 NEKADDIL

-271 MNRLGLFACRAAM
+271 MNRLGLFACRAAYEGGGEWLDQLIGNLAGNLALVRDFC
-284 KAAVYYDLQDMSKTG
+284 KNRVPQIQLVEPEG
-299 TKVSVNRGRL
+299 TY
-309 QLLGLAIHVAGDT
+309 LAWLDCR
-322 YAHKAMVD
+322 
-330 VTDGGKELDTIYAKH
+330 EL
-345 LNNIKPYLV
+345 
-354 KPAQGMTPIINKAK
+354 GMTDDELMAFFSNEAK
-368 SSEGLTT
+368 VWLDPGTHSGEQGSGFMRFNLGSSRSVIAQALDQIE
-375 AHLGQ
+375 AAW
-380 NYFKNDKVSKKRAND
+380 KKRNA
-395 YYTDSITYMA
+395 
-405 KRYSVATQVATGK
+405 
-418 LLNYYN
+418 
-424 NKANFS
+424 
-430 IFVFCPYELKKKGN
+430 
-444 QTYAS
+444 
-449 IYNYKL
+449 
-455 LKLTQNVQDA
+455 
-465 GYRYADYSTGKNNT
+465 
-479 YNTSDWSRLSHN
+479 

>member
-143 KDGHYEMDLEELE
+143 KDGHYEMDLEDLE

-271 MNRLGLFACRAAM
+271 MNRLGLFACRAAYEGGGEWLDQLIGYLAGNLALVRDFC
-284 KAAVYYDLQDMSKTG
+284 KNRVPQIQLIEPEG
-299 TKVSVNRGRL
+299 TY
-309 QLLGLAIHVAGDT
+309 LAWLDCR
-322 YAHKAMVD
+322 
-330 VTDGGKELDTIYAKH
+330 EL
-345 LNNIKPYLV
+345 
-354 KPAQGMTPIINKAK
+354 GMTDDELMAFFSDEAK
-368 SSEGLTT
+368 VWLDPGTHSGEQGSGFMRFNLGSSRSVIAQALDQIE
-375 AHLGQ
+375 AAW
-380 NYFKNDKVSKKRAND
+380 KKRNA
-395 YYTDSITYMA
+395 
-405 KRYSVATQVATGK
+405 
-418 LLNYYN
+418 
-424 NKANFS
+424 
-430 IFVFCPYELKKKGN
+430 
-444 QTYAS
+444 
-449 IYNYKL
+449 
-455 LKLTQNVQDA
+455 
-465 GYRYADYSTGKNNT
+465 
-479 YNTSDWSRLSHN
+479 

>member
-143 KDGHYEMDLEELE
+143 KDGHYEMDLEDLE

-249 FIPDPEMRRKFR
+249 FIPDPDMRRKFR

-271 MNRLGLFACRAAM
+271 MNRLGLFACRAAYEGGGEWLDQLIGYLAGNLALVRDFC
-284 KAAVYYDLQDMSKTG
+284 KNRVPQIQLVEPEG
-299 TKVSVNRGRL
+299 TY
-309 QLLGLAIHVAGDT
+309 LAWLDCR
-322 YAHKAMVD
+322 
-330 VTDGGKELDTIYAKH
+330 EL
-345 LNNIKPYLV
+345 
-354 KPAQGMTPIINKAK
+354 GMTDDELMAFFSDEAK
-368 SSEGLTT
+368 VWLDPGTHSGEQGSGFMRFNLGSSRSVIAQALDQIE
-375 AHLGQ
+375 AAW
-380 NYFKNDKVSKKRAND
+380 KKRNA
-395 YYTDSITYMA
+395 
-405 KRYSVATQVATGK
+405 
-418 LLNYYN
+418 
-424 NKANFS
+424 
-430 IFVFCPYELKKKGN
+430 
-444 QTYAS
+444 
-449 IYNYKL
+449 
-455 LKLTQNVQDA
+455 
-465 GYRYADYSTGKNNT
+465 
-479 YNTSDWSRLSHN
+479 

>member
-82 HLTLQPE
+82 HLILQPE

-234 PSKTFNLAGMATSNL
+234 PSKTFNLAGMVTSNL

-271 MNRLGLFACRAAM
+271 MNRLGLFACRAAYESGGEWLDQLIGYLAGNLALVRDFC
-284 KAAVYYDLQDMSKTG
+284 KNRVPQIQLVEPEG
-299 TKVSVNRGRL
+299 TY
-309 QLLGLAIHVAGDT
+309 LAWLDCR
-322 YAHKAMVD
+322 
-330 VTDGGKELDTIYAKH
+330 EL
-345 LNNIKPYLV
+345 
-354 KPAQGMTPIINKAK
+354 GMTDDELMAFFSDDAK
-368 SSEGLTT
+368 VWLDPGTHSGEQGSGFMRFNLGSSRSVIAQALDQIE
-375 AHLGQ
+375 AAW
-380 NYFKNDKVSKKRAND
+380 KKRNA
-395 YYTDSITYMA
+395 
-405 KRYSVATQVATGK
+405 
-418 LLNYYN
+418 
-424 NKANFS
+424 
-430 IFVFCPYELKKKGN
+430 
-444 QTYAS
+444 
-449 IYNYKL
+449 
-455 LKLTQNVQDA
+455 
-465 GYRYADYSTGKNNT
+465 
-479 YNTSDWSRLSHN
+479 

>member
-234 PSKTFNLAGMATSNL
+234 PSKTFNLAGIATSNL

-271 MNRLGLFACRAAM
+271 MNRLGLFACRAAYEGGGEWLDQLIGYLAGNLALVRDFC
-284 KAAVYYDLQDMSKTG
+284 KNRVPQIQLVEPEG
-299 TKVSVNRGRL
+299 TY
-309 QLLGLAIHVAGDT
+309 LAWLDCR
-322 YAHKAMVD
+322 
-330 VTDGGKELDTIYAKH
+330 EL
-345 LNNIKPYLV
+345 
-354 KPAQGMTPIINKAK
+354 GMTDDELMAFFSDEAK
-368 SSEGLTT
+368 VWLDPGTHSGEQGSGFMRFNLGSSRSVIAQALDQIE
-375 AHLGQ
+375 AAW
-380 NYFKNDKVSKKRAND
+380 KKRNA
-395 YYTDSITYMA
+395 
-405 KRYSVATQVATGK
+405 
-418 LLNYYN
+418 
-424 NKANFS
+424 
-430 IFVFCPYELKKKGN
+430 
-444 QTYAS
+444 
-449 IYNYKL
+449 
-455 LKLTQNVQDA
+455 
-465 GYRYADYSTGKNNT
+465 
-479 YNTSDWSRLSHN
+479 